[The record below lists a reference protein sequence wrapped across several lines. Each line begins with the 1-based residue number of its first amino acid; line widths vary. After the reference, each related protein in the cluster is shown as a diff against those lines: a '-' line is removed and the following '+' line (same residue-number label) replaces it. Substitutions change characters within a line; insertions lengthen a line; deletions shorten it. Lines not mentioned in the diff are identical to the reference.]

1 MQIAE
6 IPAEKAV
13 TAKSFISLLLYF
25 FPRQNKKVQKN
36 SRVLPNLLDRRVTC
50 SRFWVGVDS
59 ILVLRGGATAAPPSA
74 PSRFSK
80 RDFSTTNSGYT
91 IKLLLQVHAILDQ
104 HQRKLRDKTNGYRS
118 CTRSSSRLVLPSRC
132 LTSKKWTVESHL
144 SEEFQFSNSVALK
157 TLEQ

>member
-1 MQIAE
+1 MRIAE

-13 TAKSFISLLLYF
+13 TAKSFISPLLYF
-25 FPRQNKKVQKN
+25 FLKQNKKVQKR

-91 IKLLLQVHAILDQ
+91 IKLLLQVHPILQ

-118 CTRSSSRLVLPSRC
+118 CTRSTSRVVLPSRC

-157 TLEQ
+157 TLQQ